1 MSDAWKH
8 WEGQVVDGKFPL
20 RQYLGGSERSAV
32 FLTDL
37 SGQQSGKAA
46 IKLVLIDP
54 SNAELQL
61 YRWKEAIKLSHP
73 HLLRLFEVGRCHLDN
88 MSLLYVV
95 MEYADEDVSQILPQR
110 PLTAEETT
118 AMLELALNAM
128 AYLHGRGLV
137 HGHLKPSNI
146 MAVEDQV
153 KLSGDGVREI
163 AESTAG
169 MAQPTPY
176 DPPEMPGGRALPASD
191 MWSLGTTLVEVL
203 TQRLPVWDESREDPA
218 LPETLPQTFV
228 SIVRQCLRRDPAQRP
243 TVQEVM
249 DQLHMKAVPERSVAA
264 VPVESSKKDAVKVA
278 EKRADTYLAKPTQAP
293 AAVQRRPVAKRRSAG
308 PAVAAAV
315 AVVALVGGWSL
326 LRNRS
331 QSLQT
336 SSSALDQPAVLPAP
350 SGGSGSASEAAPH
363 PESLASPAGQARS
376 KSDAAPVPASRQSS
390 AQSESTPGERAGL
403 LAHGAVVEQALPEVS
418 RGARES
424 IRGTLRVS
432 VKVHVDPT
440 GRVTDAELDAPG
452 PSKYFAGQALKAAR
466 KWTFQPGKVDGASV
480 PSEWTLQFEFR
491 NTDTTVVPVESS
503 P

>member
-1 MSDAWKH
+1 
-8 WEGQVVDGKFPL
+8 L
-20 RQYLGGSERSAV
+20 RQYLGGSEPSAV
-32 FLTDL
+32 FLTDPP
-37 SGQQSGKAA
+37 GQQSGKAA

-54 SNAELQL
+54 GNAELQL
-61 YRWKEAIKLSHP
+61 YRWKEAAKLSHP
-73 HLLRLFEVGRCHLDN
+73 HLLRLFQVGRCHLDN

-95 MEYADEDVSQILPQR
+95 MEYADEDLSQILPQR
-110 PLTAEETT
+110 PLTPEEAT
-118 AMLELALNAM
+118 AMLDVALNAM

-191 MWSLGTTLVEVL
+191 IWSLGMTLAEVL
-203 TQRLPVWDESREDPA
+203 TQRLPVWDESLEGPA
-218 LPETLPQTFV
+218 LPETLPQKFV
-228 SIVRQCLRRDPAQRP
+228 SIVQQCLRRDPAKRP
-243 TVQEVM
+243 TVQEVL
-249 DQLHMKAVPERSVAA
+249 DQLHMKAVPEKSVAT
-264 VPVESSKKDAVKVA
+264 VPVESSQKDAVKVA
-278 EKRADTYLAKPTQAP
+278 EKRADTYLKKPPQAP
-293 AAVQRRPVAKRRSAG
+293 VAAQKRPVAKRRSAG

-326 LRNRS
+326 LRNRNRS
-331 QSLQT
+331 VQT
-336 SSSALDQPAVLPAP
+336 SSSGLDQPAVQPAP
-350 SGGSGSASEAAPH
+350 SGGSGSASETVPH
-363 PESLASPAGQARS
+363 PGLLVSPVGQARP
-376 KSDAAPVPASRQSS
+376 KSDAAPVPASRQSPV
-390 AQSESTPGERAGL
+390 QSEAAQGGRSAP
-403 LAHGAVVEQALPEVS
+403 LAQGAVIEQALPEVS
-418 RGARES
+418 HSARGS

-440 GRVTDAELDAPG
+440 GRVTDAELDTPG

-491 NTDTTVVPVESS
+491 NTDTTVVPVETS